1 VSAVATTEGARL
13 DLKRARRVRRLLIT
27 LSLIAVSILLLI
39 PLVGILW
46 TALKPGLSVITETLA
61 QPDVRHA
68 FYLTLIITVITVV
81 VTALFG
87 VIVAWVLVRQR
98 FKGRSFLNAIVDL
111 PFALSPVTVGLA
123 CVLLFGAGG
132 WFSDFFTARGIQII
146 FALPSMILVTIF
158 ISIPF
163 VIREVQPVLEE
174 VGVDEEDAARTLGAS
189 VWQSFRKVTVPNIR
203 WGLLYGVALSAARA
217 IGEIGAVLVVS
228 GLIQG
233 QTETATLYI
242 FRALEERQTPSAYVV
257 ALLLALCSVVLL
269 GAIEFA
275 KRRIGRET
283 R

>member
-189 VWQSFRKVTVPNIR
+189 VWQSFRRVTLPNIR